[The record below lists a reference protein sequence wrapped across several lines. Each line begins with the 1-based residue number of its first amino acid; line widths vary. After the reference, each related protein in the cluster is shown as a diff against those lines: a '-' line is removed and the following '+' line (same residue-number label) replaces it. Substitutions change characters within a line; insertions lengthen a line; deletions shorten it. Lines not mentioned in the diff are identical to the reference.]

1 MSIGKKELRLIGILC
16 FVAYILTFYK
26 VVWQSVIPSINSIQT
41 DLDASLEKKR
51 LLDEDYD
58 NINAYKTKLMTLTT
72 SNERIDEYLMSSAN
86 MVDSLEYVDK
96 LTRLIGDDIREI
108 NISKPEQKYMVS
120 GDDSAAAGTNTKS
133 ADGSEG
139 VYYEIKM
146 DFRAYM
152 SYSEALELI
161 KYVEGGTRRAK
172 ITKFFV
178 KALSVN
184 DLKAMND
191 AKAKQSQAAAGT
203 AEVAQKSAVPQNT
216 VQQNTVQQ
224 NIVQQNAASRNIGLS
239 TSAQA
244 IQVDDRI
251 FDTNITISLYAIN
264 LRSSD
269 RMYEYSRHKL
279 NRFIYTNGIF
289 LTTSGSAIGLSD
301 TGTEVYLGEEFA
313 DSDIVISEK
322 SYLAAGENL
331 QVLGVDRSDNIIRL
345 KTNSAAEVQLRLI
358 GKSYFVDTFENGKK
372 SLSMTGSLPDRD
384 TITLAVAV
392 DMPDIA
398 ENEKIRLNVKVTN
411 NSGKDLNIT
420 LKDQQNR
427 VSIYDRNGNRIYGN
441 STVENVK
448 VA

>member
-26 VVWQSVIPSINSIQT
+26 VVWQSVIPSINSVQT

-108 NISKPEQKYMVS
+108 NISRPEQKYMVS
-120 GDDSAAAGTNTKS
+120 GDDSTAAGTNMNS

-178 KALSVN
+178 KALSEN
-184 DLKAMND
+184 DLK
-191 AKAKQSQAAAGT
+191 
-203 AEVAQKSAVPQNT
+203 KSIVPQNT

-224 NIVQQNAASRNIGLS
+224 NTVPQNLVQQNTVQQNAASGNIGLS

-289 LTTSGSAIGLSD
+289 LTTPDSDVSLSSPSP
-301 TGTEVYLGEEFA
+301 EVYLGEEFA
-313 DSDIVISEK
+313 GSDIIISEK

-331 QVLGVDRSDNIIRL
+331 QVFGVDRSDNIIRL

-358 GKSYFVDTFENGKK
+358 GKSYFVDTFENGRK